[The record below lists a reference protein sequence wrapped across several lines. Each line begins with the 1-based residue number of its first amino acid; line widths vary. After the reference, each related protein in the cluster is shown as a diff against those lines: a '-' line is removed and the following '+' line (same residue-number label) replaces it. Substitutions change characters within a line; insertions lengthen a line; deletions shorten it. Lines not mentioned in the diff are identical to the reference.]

1 MKLPKIK
8 SLKKRVKNYMK
19 FENKH
24 YNRPKTIP
32 NILTYIKPLPEKE
45 EIKFK
50 EIRWRNNC

>member
-50 EIRWRNNC
+50 EIR